1 MRSCMEEVKML
12 LKARCECLW
21 ITTYEEEEV
30 INDLRN
36 IVKRD
41 FKNMKLFVWSN
52 TEGLKGVPMVNGEK
66 VLEPDVKLREIP
78 ALFAYIRDILANRNV
93 NDNTGAVFVLRDL
106 HNLMSDA
113 RTRRCIRD
121 IKQYVQDRY
130 IPLIVTSPTDAV
142 HDEVARLFKVISYDL
157 PDKKEILSI
166 ANIHNNRIIDAVAK
180 GKTEYTPLSKQELV
194 PVVNALAGLT
204 VREIDNLLFQ
214 STIIRKTL
222 DLSYVN
228 NYKIEAVKKSGV
240 LDYRNPTITLNDI
253 GGHKVLKDYLLEVK
267 EQFSPAAREFGLPMP
282 KGTLFL
288 GLQGAGKTALAEAM
302 AGTLGVPLLILNLSK
317 VMSRFVGESE
327 QRIEAALAVA
337 KAVAPCCFLIDE
349 MEKALGGVN
358 SSNNTDSGITSRVF
372 QSLLRFLQ
380 DNNKGV
386 YFMMTSNDVSQL
398 PPELTRAGRIDSQW
412 FFDFPSYEDRKE
424 IFKIH
429 FRKRKKEISE
439 DVISIAASLA
449 ENFTGAEIEEAVE
462 NTLRKAFLRIS
473 KKKGGK
479 TDIVTEDIKAGIA
492 EVTPIFESNRE
503 RVQALRSWAKGRV
516 HFTTDTAEESRADS
530 GLFDPLSNDLSL

>member
-1 MRSCMEEVKML
+1 LRSCMEEVKL
-12 LKARCECLW
+12 LLRARCECLW
-21 ITTYEEEEV
+21 ITTYEEDEV
-30 INDLRN
+30 INDLRD
-36 IVKRD
+36 IIRRD

-52 TEGLKGVPMVNGEK
+52 TEGLKGIPMVNGEK
-66 VLEPDVKLREIP
+66 VLDADVKLREVP
-78 ALFAYIRDILANRNV
+78 ALFTYVRDILNNK
-93 NDNTGAVFVLRDL
+93 NMKDSTGAVFVLRDL
-106 HNLMSDA
+106 HNLMADA

-121 IKQYVQDRY
+121 IKQYTQDKY
-130 IPLIVTSPTDAV
+130 IPFVVISPSSTV
-142 HDEVARLFKVISYDL
+142 HDEVARLFKIINYNL
-157 PDKKEILSI
+157 PDKKEIATI
-166 ANIHNNRIIDAVAK
+166 VTTHNNRIVEAVAK
-180 GKTEYTPLSKQELV
+180 GKTEYTALSHQELI
-194 PVVNALAGLT
+194 PVINTLAGLT
-204 VREIDNLLFQ
+204 VREIDNILFQ
-214 STIIRKTL
+214 STIIKKTL
-222 DLSYVN
+222 DLPYVN
-228 NYKIEAVKKSGV
+228 DYKIEAVKKSGV
-240 LDYRNPTITLNDI
+240 LDYRNPVITLNDI

-267 EQFSPAAREFGLPMP
+267 EQFTPAAREFGLPMP

-288 GLQGAGKTALAEAM
+288 GVQGTGKTQVAEAM

-380 DNNKGV
+380 DNNSGV

-412 FFDFPSYEDRKE
+412 FFDFPNYEDRKE

-429 FRKRKKEISE
+429 FRKRKKEIS
-439 DVISIAASLA
+439 DSVISSAANLA
-449 ENFTGAEIEEAVE
+449 ENFTGAEIEEAVD

-473 KKKGGK
+473 KKKGSK
-479 TDIVTEDIKAGIA
+479 IDITIEDIKAGIS

-503 RVQALRSWAKGRV
+503 RVQALRSWAKGRI
-516 HFTTDTAEESRADS
+516 HFTTDTVEENSHGS
-530 GLFDPLSNDLSL
+530 GIFDPLSDGLSL